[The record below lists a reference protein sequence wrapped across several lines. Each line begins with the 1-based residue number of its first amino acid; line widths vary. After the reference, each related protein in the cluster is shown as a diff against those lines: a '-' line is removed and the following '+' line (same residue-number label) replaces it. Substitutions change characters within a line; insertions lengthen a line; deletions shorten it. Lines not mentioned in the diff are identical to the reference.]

1 MAGAPSSPS
10 SARAATKVLLD
21 TNFLLLPFQRRVDI
35 LREIERLIGSRV
47 EFVVLSQVLD
57 ELHQLSETGPLKDR
71 RAATSALEL
80 VAKNCHIADAAS
92 TQTMGLTA
100 DAALLR
106 YAQDAKTVVATND
119 QELRHALV
127 KRGSRAIFLRK
138 LAFLA
143 ITE

>member
-1 MAGAPSSPS
+1 LAGAPSSPS
-10 SARAATKVLLD
+10 SARASTKVLLD

-35 LREIERLIGSRV
+35 FRQIERLIGSRV
-47 EFVVLSQVLD
+47 EFVVLSQILD

-80 VAKNCHIADAAS
+80 VAKYCRIADAAS
-92 TQTMGLTA
+92 TRTTGLNA

-106 YAQDAKTVVATND
+106 CAQDAKTVVATND
-119 QELRHALV
+119 QELRRALV
-127 KRGSRAIFLRK
+127 KQGSRAIFLRK